1 MNKTGEKIILPVLF
15 IILRVLGDF
24 MGNLIEVEN
33 DCFDICK
40 RLKVVDGSYKVFF
53 NIKKLCYEV
62 HSFLQTQSS
71 FCFTVP
77 YSELD
82 ERTIDY
88 AVKTR
93 SENRDRIIEEIEE
106 NNRRVEERNL
116 KMQVNALKE
125 LICR

>member
-1 MNKTGEKIILPVLF
+1 M
-15 IILRVLGDF
+15 R
-24 MGNLIEVEN
+24 NLIEIEN

-40 RLKVVDGSYKVFF
+40 RLKTVDQSYKVFF
-53 NIKKLCYEV
+53 NIEKLCYEV
-62 HSFLQTQSS
+62 HSFLQAQSS
-71 FCFTVP
+71 FCFNVP

-93 SENRDRIIEEIEE
+93 SENRDKIIAEIEE